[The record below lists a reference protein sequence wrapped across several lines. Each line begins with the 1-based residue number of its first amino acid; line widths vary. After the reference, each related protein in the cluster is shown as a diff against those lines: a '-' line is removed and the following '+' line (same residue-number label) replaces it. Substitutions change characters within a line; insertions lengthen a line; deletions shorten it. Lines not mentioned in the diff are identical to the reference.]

1 MSAFSERLRYCRK
14 SHNLTQRELAQ
25 KLGVASSAIGMY
37 EQGRREPGSDMLL
50 KICSVLDTTTDYLLG
65 LDNGRPEKASN
76 EQRDVNDV
84 IDEFT
89 SMLEEQSGL
98 MFDGEPINDADR
110 QKIVEAIK
118 IAATVA
124 INSHRKTEGKYD
136 EKH

>member
-1 MSAFSERLRYCRK
+1 MSAFSKRLRDCRK
-14 SHNLTQRELAQ
+14 KLNLTQRELAER
-25 KLGVASSAIGMY
+25 LGIASSAVGMY
-37 EQGRREPGSDMLL
+37 EQGRREPDSNMLL

-65 LDNGRPEKASN
+65 LDSRPSEKTSEEQHDVSN
-76 EQRDVNDV
+76 I

-118 IAATVA
+118 IAAAVV
-124 INSHRKTEGKYD
+124 INSHRRNGGQV
-136 EKH
+136 